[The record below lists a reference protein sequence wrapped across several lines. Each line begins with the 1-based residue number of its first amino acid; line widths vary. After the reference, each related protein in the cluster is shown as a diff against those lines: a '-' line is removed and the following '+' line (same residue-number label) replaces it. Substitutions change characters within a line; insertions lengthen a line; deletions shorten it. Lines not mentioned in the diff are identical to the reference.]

1 MQAGAKAGTAPSEAT
16 WHDNTSMR
24 KLISPPSLSPNS
36 GVLMQED
43 GEAGTGSQ
51 EGSRHGLERRRSTPL
66 LLHYAPLDFMEA
78 LSEGCAFN
86 GQAITLADSELTAR
100 LHYLSPVKHASGQ
113 ML

>member
-1 MQAGAKAGTAPSEAT
+1 
-16 WHDNTSMR
+16 MR
-24 KLISPPSLSPNS
+24 RLSSPPSLRPSS
-36 GVLMQED
+36 GMLMQEE

-86 GQAITLADSELTAR
+86 GQAISLAGSELTA
-100 LHYLSPVKHASGQ
+100 HMHPPSPVKHA
-113 ML
+113 

>member
-1 MQAGAKAGTAPSEAT
+1 M
-16 WHDNTSMR
+16 NTH
-24 KLISPPSLSPNS
+24 LISLSVLTSRSP
-36 GVLMQED
+36 GVLMQEE

-100 LHYLSPVKHASGQ
+100 VHYLSPVKTCLRTAAVKSAAKKDLHCPVSRCG
-113 ML
+113 

>member
-1 MQAGAKAGTAPSEAT
+1 M
-16 WHDNTSMR
+16 
-24 KLISPPSLSPNS
+24 PSLSS
-36 GVLMQED
+36 SLGVLMQEE

-86 GQAITLADSELTAR
+86 GQAITLTESEPTAH
-100 LHYLSPVKHASGQ
+100 LHSPSPVSERT
-113 ML
+113 

>member
-1 MQAGAKAGTAPSEAT
+1 M
-16 WHDNTSMR
+16 
-24 KLISPPSLSPNS
+24 
-36 GVLMQED
+36 LMQEE
-43 GEAGTGSQ
+43 GEAGAGSQ

-86 GQAITLADSELTAR
+86 GQAITLADSELTACV
-100 LHYLSPVKHASGQ
+100 HSLSPIKHACGE